1 MSKPAPVVIRKY
13 GNRRLYDPSHS
24 RYVNLED
31 IARMIRDGKDVQVV
45 DARTG
50 HNITRVVLTQI
61 ITEDAKD
68 KPTLPLELLR
78 QLIVASDEVR
88 QEFVTWYLKSALD
101 TYQKVQDAVQSRL
114 GEVGSALSPVEMM
127 KRFLGGMAAPPPHP
141 AEDSELEAL
150 RRRIS
155 ELETRIQQ
163 NRQEKRRSPKKPGRG
178 YNRRAKLH

>member
-1 MSKPAPVVIRKY
+1 VTKPSPVVIRKY
-13 GNRRLYDPSHS
+13 GNRRLYDPSRS
-24 RYVNLED
+24 RYVNLDD
-31 IARMIRDGKDVQVV
+31 IAQMIRDGRDVQVV

-50 HNITRVVLTQI
+50 HNITRLILTQI

-88 QEFVTWYLKSALD
+88 REFVTWYLKSALD

-127 KRFLGGMAAPPPHP
+127 KRFLGGVASPPQHP
-141 AEDSELEAL
+141 AEESELEVL

-155 ELETRIQQ
+155 ELEARIQH
-163 NRQEKRRSPKKPGRG
+163 NRQGKRRSPKKHGRG